1 MIELTAAAA
10 RHDRVDVMPTTL
22 RLEAGLHALLG
33 RKEDGVSAMLACMAG
48 DSRPRRGLVR
58 VLGADPREPRT
69 RVHIGYLPLGV
80 RLPDALR
87 VEEVLAIAQKIRGGD
102 PVTAEKV
109 LEPLGIASL
118 ARRRAGSLD
127 AGETRAVALA
137 EMLASKVVSV
147 LLLEEPFVA
156 MAPPAAAALPGSLRA
171 REGACVV
178 VGTASAHDASL
189 LARDFALFDRGR
201 LLRVV
206 AEADAPLRTVDRA
219 RLHVEVSDARALV
232 AQLAKDAS
240 VVHLELRPRAVI
252 AEGDD
257 MNALAAAVRE
267 AIVAAGVQ
275 VERIQTEIASAEM
288 LRADAAG
295 QLAGAY
301 EAARARALQPPPP
314 PPPGTAGPGA
324 GGAA

>member
-1 MIELTAAAA
+1 MIDVSAASA
-10 RHDRVDVMPTTL
+10 RQDRIDVMPTTL
-22 RLEAGLHALLG
+22 RLGAGLHALLG
-33 RKEDGVSAMLACMAG
+33 RKEDGVSALLACMAG
-48 DSRPRRGLVR
+48 DARPRGGLVR

-69 RVHIGYLPLGV
+69 RARIGYLPLGV

-87 VEEVLAIAQKIRGGD
+87 VEEVLAVAQDLRGGD
-102 PVTAEKV
+102 AVTAEKV

-156 MAPPAAAALPGSLRA
+156 MAPPAAAALPNLLRA
-171 REGACVV
+171 RDGACVV
-178 VGTASAHDASL
+178 VSTASAHDASL
-189 LARDFALFDRGR
+189 VARDFALFDRGR

-232 AQLAKDAS
+232 AQLAKDTA

-257 MNALAAAVRE
+257 MTALASAVRE
-267 AIVAAGVQ
+267 AIIAAGVQ

-301 EAARARALQPPPP
+301 EAARARALQPQA
-314 PPPGTAGPGA
+314 PPPGTPGPGA